1 MVYQRNSFNPLII
14 QRIIENAESQNR
26 RYYFIFLSTKKN
38 YPFQFISLQ
47 SNIHNLTIQLT
58 FFQPKKK
65 SSRIIDVSR
74 GVIQFTP

>member
-1 MVYQRNSFNPLII
+1 MQRVKTEDII
-14 QRIIENAESQNR
+14 L
-26 RYYFIFLSTKKN
+26 LSYPQKKN

-65 SSRIIDVSR
+65 VAE
-74 GVIQFTP
+74 